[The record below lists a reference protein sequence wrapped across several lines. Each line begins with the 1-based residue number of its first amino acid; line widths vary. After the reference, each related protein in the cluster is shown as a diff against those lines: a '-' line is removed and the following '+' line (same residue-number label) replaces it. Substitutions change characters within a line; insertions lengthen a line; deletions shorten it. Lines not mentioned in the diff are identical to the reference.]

1 MTDPITHFLLFDVK
15 RLKFFDVLSLCDAV
29 MGLMEKITGL
39 QLNFGEFEMDFVV
52 SSETLQRVDMS
63 DQRFRGSV
71 FELCNISMDD
81 VYLVFKYFL
90 FRTVSLMILWAEF
103 QVEVSLPPRWSIG
116 QHTVTSCSMLVVV
129 TSRGGQIRTRI
140 RFCYSDC

>member
-39 QLNFGEFEMDFVV
+39 KLNFGEFEMDFVV

-81 VYLVFKYFL
+81 VFF
-90 FRTVSLMILWAEF
+90 FF
-103 QVEVSLPPRWSIG
+103 
-116 QHTVTSCSMLVVV
+116 
-129 TSRGGQIRTRI
+129 
-140 RFCYSDC
+140 F